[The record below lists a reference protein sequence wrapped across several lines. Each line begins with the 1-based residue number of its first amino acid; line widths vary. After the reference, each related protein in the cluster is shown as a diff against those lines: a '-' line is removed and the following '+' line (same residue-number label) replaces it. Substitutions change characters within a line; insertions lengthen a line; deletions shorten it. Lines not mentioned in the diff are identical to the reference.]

1 MIVNY
6 GYTDGSGEYYIVID
20 TDKCDGCGECVP
32 ACPQNVLELAE
43 DDYGDIVAKVRDEV
57 KSKVSY
63 VCLGFN
69 PGCSKNEA
77 NCRSVCKHDVI
88 SHTW

>member
-1 MIVNY
+1 MIINY

-20 TDKCDGCGECVP
+20 TDKCDGCGECIGV
-32 ACPQNVLELAE
+32 CPKNVLELAE
-43 DDYGDIVAKVRDEV
+43 DDYDNLVVRVRDEV

-63 VCLGFN
+63 VCLGFD
-69 PGCSKNEA
+69 PGCSKNEK
-77 NCRSVCKHDVI
+77 NCRSVCKYDVI

>member
-1 MIVNY
+1 
-6 GYTDGSGEYYIVID
+6 
-20 TDKCDGCGECVP
+20 
-32 ACPQNVLELAE
+32 
-43 DDYGDIVAKVRDEV
+43 
-57 KSKVSY
+57 
-63 VCLGFN
+63 LGFN

>member
-20 TDKCDGCGECVP
+20 TDKCDGCGQCVDV
-32 ACPQNVLELAE
+32 CPKNVLELAE
-43 DDYGDIVAKVRDEV
+43 DDYGDIAVKVRDEV
-57 KSKVSY
+57 KSKLSY

-69 PGCSKNEA
+69 PGCSKHEV
-77 NCRSVCKHDVI
+77 NCHSVCEHDVI

>member
-6 GYTDGSGEYYIVID
+6 GYKDGSGEYYIVID
-20 TDKCDGCGECVP
+20 TDKCDGCGKCLE
-32 ACPQNVLELAE
+32 ACPKNVLELAE
-43 DDYGDIVAKVRDEV
+43 DDYGDIVVKVKDEV

-63 VCLGFN
+63 VCLGFK
-69 PGCSKNEA
+69 PGCSKNEL
-77 NCRSVCKHDVI
+77 NCRSACERDAI